1 MIVVLPRT
9 WRDFYRVGMRAI
21 LAHKPLA
28 TLKLDEITSE
38 HAASFAASR
47 EAEGLKVEGEF
58 R

>member
-1 MIVVLPRT
+1 VISTAWECERFLRN
-9 WRDFYRVGMRAI
+9 
-21 LAHKPLA
+21 KPLA

>member
-1 MIVVLPRT
+1 
-9 WRDFYRVGMRAI
+9 MRAI